1 MNTKKD
7 TQQKYVSVTKASE
20 ITGRPV
26 AEIEQLCRTGKVCSK
41 VVLGEWF
48 LSDESLFGYFN
59 LSLASDL
66 PLVHL
71 AEKKALDNKKGY
83 VEKSFSA
90 ILGKAVNVLTAITL
104 VFGGYYTIFTPQGI
118 GAMREV
124 VGYVEQ
130 TLDYSTDTMAF
141 VGYSVLG
148 TVEGG
153 QSANI
158 LTALKNYLYPSGTD
172 IKKVSAQGM
181 VVAPSSGDGVKDRDL
196 IAQIKDSF
204 SDEVSV
210 IPGEDGRS
218 GIVKPIFKKRSGQ
231 SYMYVMVPVK
241 E

>member
-1 MNTKKD
+1 METKKD
-7 TQQKYVSVTKASE
+7 TQKKYFSVTKASE

-26 AEIEQLCRTGKVCSK
+26 AEIEQLCRTGKVYSK
-41 VVLGEWF
+41 VVLGEW
-48 LSDESLFGYFN
+48 LLLDDSLFSYFN

-66 PLVHL
+66 PLAHL
-71 AEKKALDNKKGY
+71 AEKKALDDKKKN
-83 VEKSFSA
+83 VEKSFSV
-90 ILGKAVNVLTAITL
+90 ILGKTVNVLTAITL
-104 VFGGYYTIFTPQGI
+104 VFGGYYTLFTPQGV

-130 TLDYSTDTMAF
+130 TLDYSTDMMAF
-141 VGYSVLG
+141 VGHGVLG
-148 TVEGG
+148 TIEGG

-158 LTALKNYLYPSGTD
+158 LAALEKYLYPSGTD
-172 IKKVSAQGM
+172 REKVSASGM
-181 VVAPSSGDGVKDRDL
+181 VVTPSLGDGVKDKDL

-218 GIVKPIFKKRSGQ
+218 GIVKPIFKNRSDQ
-231 SYMYVMVPVK
+231 SYVYVMVPVR